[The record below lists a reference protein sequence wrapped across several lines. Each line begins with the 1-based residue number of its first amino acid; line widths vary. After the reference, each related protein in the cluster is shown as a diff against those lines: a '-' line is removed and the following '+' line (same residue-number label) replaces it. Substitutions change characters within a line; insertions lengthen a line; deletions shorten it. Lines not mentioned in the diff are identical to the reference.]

1 MTHIP
6 LKPDDSEK
14 SNQNVNKRQMIAKG
28 QNFNREGVTKD
39 LAKSSDVYNEIKH
52 LYGNHYSRYNIITNM

>member
-1 MTHIP
+1 MSSIP
-6 LKPDDSEK
+6 SKPNDHEK
-14 SNQNVNKRQMIAKG
+14 SNQHINKRQLIAKG